1 MTTASNGREAV
12 DAVRAA
18 PKASGGD
25 KAAFD
30 VILMDQEMPI
40 LDGNSA
46 AKEIRKLEKDGSIEY
61 IPSLGVTANVRG
73 AQLDEML
80 ESGMQDVI
88 SKPYK
93 IEEMVSKLM
102 TIMPEKKVS

>member
-12 DAVRAA
+12 EAVRAA
-18 PKASGGD
+18 PKASSGD

-40 LDGNSA
+40 LDGNTA
-46 AKEIRKLEKDGSIEY
+46 TKEIRKLEQEGQIEH
-61 IPSLGVTANVRG
+61 IPILGVTANVRG

-102 TIMPEKKVS
+102 TIMPEKKAN